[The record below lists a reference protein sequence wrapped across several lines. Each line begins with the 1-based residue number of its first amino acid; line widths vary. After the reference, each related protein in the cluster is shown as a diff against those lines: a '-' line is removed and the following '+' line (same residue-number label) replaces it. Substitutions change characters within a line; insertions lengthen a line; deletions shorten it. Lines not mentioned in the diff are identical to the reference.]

1 MLRFLVNVLL
11 TTITVLT
18 IAALVT
24 GLLIILFSIFLAIL
38 F

>member
-1 MLRFLVNVLL
+1 MLRFLLNVLL